1 MEARSMRLRSTY
13 KLTFRFHSWKKSR
26 VSVQQCLPLPMH
38 THLAAM
44 PFLWGITE
52 MSSGRAVQVHIQ
64 GKELELHAG
73 GKYLQCCTVGK

>member
-1 MEARSMRLRSTY
+1 
-13 KLTFRFHSWKKSR
+13 
-26 VSVQQCLPLPMH
+26 MH

-52 MSSGRAVQVHIQ
+52 MSSEKAVQVHIQ

-73 GKYLQCCTVGK
+73 GKDLQCCTVGK